1 MGVRRGQ
8 AYIEGLRD
16 DRHIYV
22 NGELVRDVT
31 QYPPFQ
37 GVIRTLADLY
47 DRQHD
52 PTYQPLLTSP
62 SPTSGQPVST
72 SFVLAQTWEEMEQRL
87 RGERARCELTYG
99 LMGRLP
105 DFMNAF
111 ITDMAAIRNLL
122 GRHEPRFGENAWQYY
137 ELCRERDLCLTHTL
151 VDPQI
156 DRSKG
161 VEAQE
166 GLRIVKET
174 DAGLV
179 VRGARMLS
187 TLAPISDELW
197 VAPYMP
203 RKPGEEAY
211 AVSFAVPVATPGL
224 KFICREPYD
233 TRRSDF
239 DQPLSSRFDE
249 GDAIAIFDDVLVPWE
264 RVFAARD
271 VDTYNLIAPALPGSM
286 TLQAVIRGTVKLR
299 FMTGLASLV
308 AQAVGR
314 TEMVRYQEMLGEL
327 VAYVEL
333 AEGLL
338 TATAHDV
345 LYNANHPLGEAG
357 GSPVSPSASRGVI
370 PGLGTLFGVP
380 GRGMVGIT
388 TIRIFFP
395 FVHAHAVDAIRLMG
409 SSGLIMTPTEKDF
422 AHPDLQE
429 ILPRHLRGRDLS
441 AQERV
446 RVMKLAWDAISNQFG
461 GRQLMYEWFFAGDP
475 INNRILYYGTD
486 RRKECTAM
494 AQHLLDAL
502 KEHGTKR
509 EFA

>member
-1 MGVRRGQ
+1 MGARTGK

-31 QYPPFQ
+31 HYPPFQ
-37 GVIRTLADLY
+37 GVIHTLADLY

-52 PTYQPLLTSP
+52 PTYQPLLTCP

-72 SFVLAQTWEEMEQRL
+72 SFVIAKTWEEMEQRL
-87 RGERARCELTYG
+87 RGERARCEFTYG

-111 ITDMAAIRNLL
+111 VTDAAAVRTLL
-122 GRHEPRFGENAWQYY
+122 GRRTPRFGENAWRYY
-137 ELCRERDLCLTHTL
+137 ELCREQDLCLTHTL

-166 GLRIVKET
+166 ALRVVRET

-187 TLAPISDELW
+187 TLAPVSDELW
-197 VAPYMP
+197 VGPYMP
-203 RKPGEEAY
+203 RKPGEEDY
-211 AVSFAVPVATPGL
+211 ALSFAVPVATPGL

-233 TRRSDF
+233 EGRSSF
-239 DQPLSSRFDE
+239 DRPLSSRFDE
-249 GDAIAIFDDVLVPWE
+249 GDAIAVFDDVLVPWE

-271 VDTYNLIAPALPGSM
+271 VETHNLMAPAFPGYLI
-286 TLQAVIRGTVKLR
+286 LQAVIRGTVKLR
-299 FMTGLASLV
+299 FLTGLACLV

-314 TEMVRYQEMLGEL
+314 AEVPRYQEMLGEIIGS
-327 VAYVEL
+327 VEL

-345 LYNANHPLGEAG
+345 LYNANHPLGAEEAQAD
-357 GSPVSPSASRGVI
+357 VSATSRGVM
-370 PGLGTLFGVP
+370 PGLGTLFGVA
-380 GRGMVGIT
+380 GRGMVGVT
-388 TIRIFFP
+388 AVRLFFP
-395 FVHAHAVDAIRLMG
+395 PALTRAVDTIRLMG
-409 SSGLIMTPTEKDF
+409 STGLIMTPTEKDF

-429 ILPRHLRGRDLS
+429 FLPRHLRGREVP
-441 AQERV
+441 ARERV
-446 RVMKLAWDAISNQFG
+446 QLMKLAWDIMGTEFG
-461 GRQLMYEWFFAGDP
+461 GRQFMYEWFFAGDP
-475 INNRILYYGTD
+475 FSSRMVYYGTD
-486 RRKECTAM
+486 RRKECTTL
-494 AQHLLDAL
+494 AQHLVDSL
-502 KEHGTKR
+502 E
-509 EFA
+509 E